1 MIGILD
7 FRHRRVAS
15 GSFGNPNLLSGYM
28 VIALPVITGL
38 LLANVNKVRKFL
50 YITSIITILFVLY
63 LCKSRGAWLALA
75 GGALTFLILLT
86 MNNKRRLIML
96 VLSMLFAGTI
106 IFSLFLVPLTEEL
119 LLDVRPFIWRGTV
132 KMIKA
137 HPVIGVGYG
146 TYLINYP
153 DYRSKE
159 YFFYSHTLGKERGWQ
174 AQDVTDHAHS
184 EYLEIASET
193 GLIGLTAFF
202 SIIVIFFVLIIKAL
216 KDVKGAKERFILI
229 GLASGVVSA
238 LIDNTVNISM
248 RFVSSSIFFWFSMAA
263 SLAIISKS
271 PSPPPSPARGE
282 GKTYINAG
290 LVIVIFLLGLIFYK
304 TTCIDF
310 RASAYLMKGVKSRTS
325 GEWQAAIN
333 HYKKAVSI
341 DPYLLTAHYRL
352 AFAYNEVGDL
362 DKAIETY
369 KGIGQIAPHYAKTEA
384 NIGKVYMK
392 KGMLNEALLYFEKA
406 ENLNPYDI
414 DLLCNIGSL
423 YMRLGDLSNA
433 KCYVR
438 RALTI
443 EPGNEYASS
452 VMKELK

>member
-1 MIGILD
+1 
-7 FRHRRVAS
+7 
-15 GSFGNPNLLSGYM
+15 
-28 VIALPVITGL
+28 
-38 LLANVNKVRKFL
+38 
-50 YITSIITILFVLY
+50 
-63 LCKSRGAWLALA
+63 
-75 GGALTFLILLT
+75 
-86 MNNKRRLIML
+86 
-96 VLSMLFAGTI
+96 
-106 IFSLFLVPLTEEL
+106 
-119 LLDVRPFIWRGTV
+119 
-132 KMIKA
+132 
-137 HPVIGVGYG
+137 
-146 TYLINYP
+146 
-153 DYRSKE
+153 
-159 YFFYSHTLGKERGWQ
+159 
-174 AQDVTDHAHS
+174 
-184 EYLEIASET
+184 
-193 GLIGLTAFF
+193 
-202 SIIVIFFVLIIKAL
+202 
-216 KDVKGAKERFILI
+216 
-229 GLASGVVSA
+229 
-238 LIDNTVNISM
+238 
-248 RFVSSSIFFWFSMAA
+248 MAA
-263 SLAIISKS
+263 SIAIISKS
-271 PSPPPSPARGE
+271 PSPPPSHARGE